1 MAVYEIKRYPRTTE
15 LRDGSTVELRP
26 MMRDD
31 ADGLHA
37 LFQRVPESERF
48 YLKEDVTDPDVL
60 RSWAEHL
67 DYDRALPLL
76 ATANGRV
83 VADVVLLRQRG
94 GSRRH
99 AAEIRPVID
108 PEYRGKGLGVLMM
121 RDLVD
126 IAWDAELEE
135 VIFETVADIQ
145 DEALQ
150 AASFL
155 GAVHAGRVEA
165 LARDPDGH
173 PHDVVF
179 MRLPL
184 GKYWAWSQ
192 F

>member
-1 MAVYEIKRYPRTTE
+1 MAVYQIKRYPRTAE
-15 LRDGSTVELRP
+15 LRDGTTVELRP
-26 MMRDD
+26 MTRDD
-31 ADGLHA
+31 ADA
-37 LFQRVPESERF
+37 LRAFFQRIPEGERF
-48 YLKEDVTDPDVL
+48 YLKDDVTDPQVL
-60 RSWAEHL
+60 RSWTEHL

-76 ATANGRV
+76 AVAGGRV
-83 VADVVLLRQRG
+83 VADVVLLRRRG

-99 AAEIRPVID
+99 AAELRAVID

-135 VIFETVADIQ
+135 VIFEVVADVQ
-145 DEALQ
+145 DEALH
-150 AASFL
+150 ASSFL

-165 LARDPDGH
+165 LARDLQGK

-184 GKYWAWSQ
+184 GKYWASSQ

>member
-1 MAVYEIKRYPRTTE
+1 MAVYQIKRYPRTAE
-15 LRDGSTVELRP
+15 LRDGTTVELRP
-26 MMRDD
+26 MARDD
-31 ADGLHA
+31 ADALHA
-37 LFQRVPESERF
+37 FFQRIPEGERF
-48 YLKEDVTDPDVL
+48 YLKDDVTDPQVL
-60 RSWAEHL
+60 RSWTEHL

-76 ATANGRV
+76 AVAGGRV
-83 VADVVLLRQRG
+83 VANVVLLRRRG

-99 AAEIRPVID
+99 AAEIRAVID

-135 VIFETVADIQ
+135 VIFEVVADAQ

-150 AASFL
+150 ASSFL

-165 LARDPDGH
+165 LARDSQGR

-184 GKYWAWSQ
+184 GKYWASSQ